1 MKTAPHLHFQGTCAE
16 AFRFYAEVFG
26 GEIVARWLL
35 AQVH

>member
-26 GEIVARWLL
+26 GEIVFDALSL
-35 AQVH
+35 QVR